1 VWAGGTFGN
10 VLAAL
15 RFLGWHGK
23 PFARLGGDSA
33 GELIVQDLTAIG
45 VETSFVERED
55 GARTPVILHRIRR
68 VAGGGRAHGFGW
80 ACPKCGERY
89 PSFRPV
95 LSGRAAELTGNL
107 VGSAVFFFDR
117 VSRSALDLAQA
128 AYQAGAAVVFEPSAR
143 TEPDAFEEA
152 LQWTDVINTT
162 ASGWRGCERLGFAA

>member
-1 VWAGGTFGN
+1 MKANAPSQFCPVVCGTGLLALDVTVGADETASAPLRVWAGGTFGN

-107 VGSAVFFFDR
+107 VGSAVFFGSSSKPGPRDF
-117 VSRSALDLAQA
+117 ATTGLP
-128 AYQAGAAVVFEPSAR
+128 AGCHV
-143 TEPDAFEEA
+143 
-152 LQWTDVINTT
+152 
-162 ASGWRGCERLGFAA
+162 